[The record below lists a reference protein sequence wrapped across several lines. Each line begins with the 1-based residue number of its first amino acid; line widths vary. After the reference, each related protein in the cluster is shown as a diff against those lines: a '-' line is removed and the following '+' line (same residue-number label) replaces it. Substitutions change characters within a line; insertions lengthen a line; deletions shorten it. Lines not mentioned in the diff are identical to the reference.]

1 MKNRKG
7 PPFAF
12 VEFEDPLDA
21 DEAIEGRDGYNF
33 EGHRLRV
40 ELQKG
45 PRTGGPAAGGLS
57 SGRGRAGPPTRRS
70 DYRLDILLI

>member
-12 VEFEDPLDA
+12 VEFEDPNDA

-45 PRTGGPAAGGLS
+45 PRTGGGGGGGGIS
-57 SGRGRAGPPTRRS
+57 GGFTSGRGRPGPPTRRS
-70 DYRLDILLI
+70 DYR